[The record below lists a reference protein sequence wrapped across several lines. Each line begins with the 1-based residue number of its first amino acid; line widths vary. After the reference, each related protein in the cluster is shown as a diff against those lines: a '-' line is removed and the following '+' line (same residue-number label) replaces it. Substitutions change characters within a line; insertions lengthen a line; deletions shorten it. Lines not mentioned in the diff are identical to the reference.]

1 MHYNIRA
8 LQIFE
13 CVYRHGSIIGASM
26 ELAITPSAISHQLRH
41 LRIQVGEGLIE
52 KNGRKLI
59 FSQRGIRLAQSLSF
73 AFSHIQSSVS
83 QSVGDAQGVLRVAA
97 CSCFGS
103 GWLIRRIKQC
113 TKLADL
119 NIQLKMQPYDP
130 DLGDA
135 TADVFFTNE
144 PLKDGFWSTKLLDE
158 ELVAV
163 TGPDRSPAKCEPRCT
178 LISTNL
184 DHRKIGEDWVRFAD
198 FVQRKEMLQGASF
211 VGASHYIFALE
222 MAEHSLGIGLV
233 PHFLAEGA
241 VAKRRVV
248 LWHQGRMP
256 SGRSYFMNIKQ
267 ARRHEP
273 QIRDFAS
280 WVRRTA
286 SQGA

>member
-13 CVYRHGSIIGASM
+13 CVYRHGSIISASD

-41 LRIQVGEGLIE
+41 LRIQVGEALIE
-52 KNGRKLI
+52 KNGKKLI
-59 FSQRGIRLAQSLSF
+59 FSQRGVRLAQSLSF

-83 QSVGDAQGVLRVAA
+83 QSISDGQGVLRVAA
-97 CSCFGS
+97 CSSFGS

-113 TKLADL
+113 ANLADL
-119 NIQLKMQPYDP
+119 NIQLKMQSFEP
-130 DLGDA
+130 DLSDA
-135 TADVFFTNE
+135 VADVFFTTE
-144 PLKDGFWSTKLLDE
+144 PLKEGFWSTKLLDE

-163 TGPDRSPAKCEPRCT
+163 TGRDRSPAQGGPRCM
-178 LISTNL
+178 LISTNP
-184 DHRKIGEDWVRFAD
+184 DHRKMGEDWARFAS
-198 FVQRKEMLQGASF
+198 FVQQEEILQDASF

-222 MAEHSLGIGLV
+222 MAEHSLGVGLV
-233 PHFLAEGA
+233 PHFLAESA
-241 VAKRRVV
+241 VARQRVV
-248 LWHQGRMP
+248 LWHEGRMP

-267 ARRHEP
+267 ARRQEP

-286 SQGA
+286 SEDV